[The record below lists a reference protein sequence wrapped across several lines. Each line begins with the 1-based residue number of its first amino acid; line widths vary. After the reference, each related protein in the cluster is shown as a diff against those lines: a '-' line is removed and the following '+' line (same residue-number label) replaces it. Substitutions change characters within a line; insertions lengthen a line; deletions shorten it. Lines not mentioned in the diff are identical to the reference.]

1 MEERKDIGYMIAV
14 IDKVL
19 MYGTV
24 IGQIPWL
31 HAYLLGNDYV
41 PALIAKLAPNIPNP
55 IVSIIEV
62 RSRSNIASTTIDFEK
77 YSSPKLN

>member
-1 MEERKDIGYMIAV
+1 MEQREDVGHMIAV

-24 IGQIPWL
+24 MGQIPYL
-31 HAYLLGNDYV
+31 HAYLLGNDYLPV
-41 PALIAKLAPNIPNP
+41 LIAKLAPNIPNP

-62 RSRSNIASTTIDFEK
+62 
-77 YSSPKLN
+77 

>member
-1 MEERKDIGYMIAV
+1 MITV

-24 IGQIPWL
+24 IGQVPYL
-31 HAYLLGNDYV
+31 HAYLLGNDCV
-41 PALIAKLAPNIPNP
+41 PALIAKLAPNVPNP

-62 RSRSNIASTTIDFEK
+62 GSRSNIPLSTTDF
-77 YSSPKLN
+77 

>member
-1 MEERKDIGYMIAV
+1 MEQRKDIGHMIAV

-24 IGQIPWL
+24 IGQVPYL

-41 PALIAKLAPNIPNP
+41 PALIAKLAPHIPNP

-62 RSRSNIASTTIDFEK
+62 SQNHSNFQSFTTDFVK
-77 YSSPKLN
+77 M

>member
-1 MEERKDIGYMIAV
+1 MEQREDIGHMIAV
-14 IDKVL
+14 IDKEL

-24 IGQIPWL
+24 IGQIPYL

-62 RSRSNIASTTIDFEK
+62 RSRSNTALSTTDF
-77 YSSPKLN
+77 